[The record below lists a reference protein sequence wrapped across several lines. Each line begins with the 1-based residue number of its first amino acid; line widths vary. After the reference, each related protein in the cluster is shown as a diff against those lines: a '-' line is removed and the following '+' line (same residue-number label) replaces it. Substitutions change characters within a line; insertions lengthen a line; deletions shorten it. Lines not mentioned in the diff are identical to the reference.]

1 MNNQLEKF
9 KTFIER
15 STKDLIFHKEIAEE
29 CGIEK
34 TLIDNFEKVIF
45 LTNSLGKISEEYKF
59 SINYINQF
67 TQSVNNFLN
76 QLPFRGQQN
85 LKFLEYN
92 KSNYKNTIESYL
104 RNIYSQYESF
114 YFNVEFFKK
123 INFFTSNVVAIG
135 ANGSGKTT
143 LSNKFKVYL
152 QNNGVVISAQRVL
165 LVPTIQSITNPQQT
179 GNDLRQYQQID
190 KTNKDPNNF
199 SYLKSEFEIVLKNLL
214 SENNFIGND
223 YRKKSKIEDD
233 LGQQISKPPITNLDK
248 TFEIWNSLI
257 EHRKIDCLDG
267 MNITLEYD
275 SVSKYPIIQMSDG
288 EKVMLFLIAQV
299 LQAPKNGFIIIDEP
313 EMYLH
318 KTILKKLWDRLEIER
333 PDCLFIYLT
342 HDLDFATSRTTS
354 KKIWIKSFTFPDTW
368 EIENIPDND
377 IPESLLFELL
387 GSRKNILFCEGEK
400 GSIDEKIFNILFP
413 HFTITPVGNC
423 FQVINHTK
431 AFNKI
436 PNVNIKSFGIIDSD
450 HHTQERIKS
459 IKKDNIYSYRVSEP
473 ENLLLDEEFL
483 IKLSETILC
492 DKSKIDNIKNDI
504 VKELN
509 TKKELQISNY
519 LSNKVNYYFQNS
531 HVKKGNDLLTIT
543 KNIQSFIDV
552 LKISEWYNQREIEI
566 NDLIENKNYEMIL
579 SVFNDK
585 GLKKIANKHFEISN
599 FTERAVKLLQSD
611 KTTHEILKK
620 YFPEEIRQ
628 QK

>member
-1 MNNQLEKF
+1 
-9 KTFIER
+9 
-15 STKDLIFHKEIAEE
+15 
-29 CGIEK
+29 
-34 TLIDNFEKVIF
+34 
-45 LTNSLGKISEEYKF
+45 
-59 SINYINQF
+59 
-67 TQSVNNFLN
+67 
-76 QLPFRGQQN
+76 
-85 LKFLEYN
+85 
-92 KSNYKNTIESYL
+92 
-104 RNIYSQYESF
+104 
-114 YFNVEFFKK
+114 
-123 INFFTSNVVAIG
+123 
-135 ANGSGKTT
+135 
-143 LSNKFKVYL
+143 
-152 QNNGVVISAQRVL
+152 
-165 LVPTIQSITNPQQT
+165 
-179 GNDLRQYQQID
+179 
-190 KTNKDPNNF
+190 
-199 SYLKSEFEIVLKNLL
+199 
-214 SENNFIGND
+214 
-223 YRKKSKIEDD
+223 
-233 LGQQISKPPITNLDK
+233 
-248 TFEIWNSLI
+248 
-257 EHRKIDCLDG
+257 
-267 MNITLEYD
+267 
-275 SVSKYPIIQMSDG
+275 
-288 EKVMLFLIAQV
+288 
-299 LQAPKNGFIIIDEP
+299 
-313 EMYLH
+313 MYLH

-400 GSIDEKIFNILFP
+400 GSIDEKIYNILFP

-599 FTERAVKLLQSD
+599 FTERAIKLLQSD